1 MSKRK
6 DNGPWNRDYESV
18 IAARLDAVP
27 DWIWEV
33 DVNGVFTYSNRVVE
47 SILGLA
53 SGRLLGSSVFDLLAP
68 GDRSKCREVFQ
79 RAVEGAQ
86 PVCNVVAHFLRVDGN
101 IRTLEVSCV
110 PITQNG
116 RLLGL
121 RGIARD
127 ITDTIFEQRAA
138 QEALANYRAA
148 LDNAPTGIVIV
159 QNEQVAYANPRIL
172 ELTGYTLEEA
182 RDSGVWGFIHPDD
195 RERVKDHYRRRMS
208 GMESPEHYEV
218 RVIAKSGEVRYVE
231 LRATVVTYQ
240 GAPAVLDNIVDI
252 TERRL
257 AEDALRDSE
266 ERYRLLFERSP
277 EVVLLLKGPVF
288 VDANPAVTGV
298 FGYLPEQIIGMRP
311 WQISPELQPDGRKSI
326 EKARQMIE
334 NAEIGGPQHF
344 EWIHQAKDGRL
355 LDCEV
360 SLAAY
365 RVRGERFVQAI
376 VRDVTERKRAEE
388 HRRAFERQMERQK
401 RQFYR
406 DTILSVTDGKLDICE
421 APEIRPYVSTADVKI
436 TLRGAEEV
444 AGVRRQI
451 ESYCAEHGLA
461 GERLDSFV
469 IAVGEAITNAVKHA
483 SGGRAYAGVRRG
495 SVWVGVADRG
505 GGISSLILPRATLLR
520 GFSTKPSLG
529 LGYTIM
535 LSVADSILL
544 RTGDRGTTVI
554 LTKQIEERE
563 TIVSPD
569 MLPDTWRNVPD
580 L

>member
-1 MSKRK
+1 MI
-6 DNGPWNRDYESV
+6 ES
-18 IAARLDAVP
+18 RLDAVP

-33 DVNGVFTYSNRVVE
+33 DVNGVFTYSNRMVE
-47 SILGLA
+47 SVLGLT
-53 SGRLLGSSVFDLLAP
+53 SDQLLGRSVFDLLAP
-68 GDRSKCREVFQ
+68 EDRSKCREVF
-79 RAVEGAQ
+79 RKAVEGVQ
-86 PVCNVVAHFLRVDGN
+86 PVCNVVAHFRRVDGN

-110 PITQNG
+110 PITQRG
-116 RLLGL
+116 RMVGL

-127 ITDTIFEQRAA
+127 ITETIIEQRAA

-148 LDNAPTGIVIV
+148 LDNAPTGIIIV
-159 QNEQVAYANPRIL
+159 QNEQVVYANPRIL
-172 ELTGYTLEEA
+172 ALTGYAFEEV
-182 RDSGVWGFIHPDD
+182 RDKGVWGFIHPDD
-195 RERVKDHYRRRMS
+195 RERAKDHYRSRMS
-208 GMESPEHYEV
+208 GKETPEHYEV
-218 RVIAKSGEVRYVE
+218 RVLSKSGEVRHVE

-252 TERRL
+252 TERKL

-298 FGYLPEQIIGMRP
+298 FGYQPEEIIGMHP
-311 WQISPELQPDGRKSI
+311 WQISPELQPDGRSSV

-360 SLAAY
+360 SLTAY

-388 HRRAFERQMERQK
+388 HRRAFERQMELQK

-406 DTILSVTDGKLDICE
+406 ETILSVTDGKLDICE
-421 APEIRPYVSTADVKI
+421 APEIRPYVSKAELKTAVRGVK
-436 TLRGAEEV
+436 EV
-444 AGVRRQI
+444 SQVRREI
-451 ESYCAEHGLA
+451 EGYCREHGLS
-461 GERLDSFV
+461 GGRLDSFV
-469 IAVGEAITNAVKHA
+469 VAVGEAITNAVKHA
-483 SGGRAYAGVRRG
+483 SGGRVYAGVKG
-495 SVWVGVADRG
+495 DAVWVGVADRG
-505 GGISSLILPRATLLR
+505 GGIGSLILPRATLLR

-535 LSVADSILL
+535 LDAADSILL

-554 LTKQIEERE
+554 LTKRIEERE
-563 TIVSPD
+563 TIISPE
-569 MLPDTWRNVPD
+569 MLPDTWQNVPD